1 MQKTARLAFCNWLLG
16 RCANDPNF
24 PSIVLFTDEA
34 GFTRNGVL
42 NFHNLHL
49 WRDENPHAVIP
60 SRHQQRFSLNV
71 WGGIINDFVIGPFFL
86 PGRLTGAVYRQFLEN
101 NLPLLIEHVPQE
113 IRGAMWL
120 QHDGAP
126 AHFSRVAREFLDNAY
141 PARWIGRAGPVPWP
155 ARSPDL
161 NPLDFYLWGHVKQ
174 IVYSRPIDNINDL
187 RQRIEDGFN

>member
-1 MQKTARLAFCNWLLG
+1 M
-16 RCANDPNF
+16 
-24 PSIVLFTDEA
+24 
-34 GFTRNGVL
+34 
-42 NFHNLHL
+42 
-49 WRDENPHAVIP
+49 
-60 SRHQQRFSLNV
+60 
-71 WGGIINDFVIGPFFL
+71 
-86 PGRLTGAVYRQFLEN
+86 EN

-126 AHFSRVAREFLDNAY
+126 AYFSRVAREFLDNAY

-187 RQRIEDGFN
+187 RQRIEDGFNEIRNTPGICERVRGSLQRRAESCILAEGDHFEYLL